1 MNARQPF
8 LALLVLP
15 AVLAAG
21 CQSGGVPSPEAPA
34 PGAATTAPA
43 LLAAREPGVTWS
55 AKSLV
60 KADLDG
66 DGQTDYALGGV
77 KKGRYVLG
85 IVQGP
90 PATGSRHWTL
100 DFGVNEEDQE
110 SLCSL
115 QAKLTVE
122 ELDRS
127 GGEDDMAAQAK
138 GLSLHDDRC
147 DAFHIYWNTRE
158 KRYEWWRL

>member
-1 MNARQPF
+1 MNARQPL
-8 LALLVLP
+8 LAAALILP
-15 AVLAAG
+15 ALLAAG
-21 CQSGGVPSPEAPA
+21 CRSTGVPAAGTTGTTGAPA
-34 PGAATTAPA
+34 V
-43 LLAAREPGVTWS
+43 LAAREPGVKWN

-60 KADLDG
+60 HADLDG
-66 DGQTDYALGGV
+66 DGRDDYALGGV
-77 KKGRYVLG
+77 KGDRYVVG

-90 PATGSRHWTL
+90 PGSGSRHWTL
-100 DFGVNEEDQE
+100 DFGVAEEDQE

-115 QAKLTVE
+115 HPKLAVE

-127 GGEDDMAAQAK
+127 GGEDDMAAKAK

>member
-1 MNARQPF
+1 MNACHRR
-8 LALLVLP
+8 LVLLVLS
-15 AVLAAG
+15 AVLATG
-21 CQSGGVPSPEAPA
+21 CQTAGTPSPEAPS
-34 PGAATTAPA
+34 PGATTAPA

-55 AKSLV
+55 TKSLV

-77 KKGRYVLG
+77 KKGRYVVG

-90 PATGSRHWTL
+90 PATGARYWTL
-100 DFGVNEEDQE
+100 DFGVSEEDQE

-127 GGEDDMAAQAK
+127 GGEDDMAAHAK